1 MPRLNRNLHVALHV
15 LAMLVAAWGL
25 GGAPTALAPWACI
38 ATHGLGAFTHKPETN
53 ASWDTEFLAIVRVS
67 LGVVAC
73 LIAAGQ
79 HWVTG
84 TTGPEFVV
92 IAMAS
97 LLLEAA
103 RPQKG

>member
-1 MPRLNRNLHVALHV
+1 MGTRR
-15 LAMLVAAWGL
+15 
-25 GGAPTALAPWACI
+25 C
-38 ATHGLGAFTHKPETN
+38 THGIGTMGVHRHPRSGAFTHKAETN
-53 ASWDTEFLAIVRVS
+53 ASSDTEFLAIVRVS
-67 LGVVAC
+67 LGIVAC